1 MALCTSTPSE
11 RRCRQPRDGSY
22 EAQVPE
28 TAAFVRVVAAV
39 APYFTPCPS
48 FRFNGPGALVTLNS
62 AEPTANPAATI
73 LSDANGRYTLC
84 WVAWNPTYVIDA
96 AKDGYSPTRL
106 FLQNGEAEN
115 DIVLNRR

>member
-1 MALCTSTPSE
+1 
-11 RRCRQPRDGSY
+11 
-22 EAQVPE
+22 
-28 TAAFVRVVAAV
+28 VVAAV

-62 AEPTANPAATI
+62 AEPTANPAATM